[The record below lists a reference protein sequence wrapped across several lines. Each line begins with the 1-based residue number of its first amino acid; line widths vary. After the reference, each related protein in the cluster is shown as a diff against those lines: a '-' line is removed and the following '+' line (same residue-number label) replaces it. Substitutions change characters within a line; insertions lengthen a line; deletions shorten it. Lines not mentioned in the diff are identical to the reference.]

1 MIRQYDVRRN
11 IDKATVGRIPYFVVL
26 QSDLL
31 DGLYTT
37 IVAPLIR
44 SGDRTTIS
52 KINPQVR
59 VAGKEYFVS
68 VPALAG
74 ISNQQLGPVVANL
87 GGDHSKFIAA
97 IDLLFT
103 GF

>member
-1 MIRQYDVRRN
+1 MIRQYDVCRN
-11 IDKATVGRIPYFVVL
+11 TDKSSAARIPYFVVL

-31 DGLYTT
+31 DGLSTNV
-37 IVAPLIR
+37 VAPLIR
-44 SGDRTTIS
+44 TGERATIS
-52 KINPQVR
+52 KLNPEVR
-59 VAGKEYFVS
+59 IAGKDYFVS

-87 GGDHSKFIAA
+87 GADHSRFIAA